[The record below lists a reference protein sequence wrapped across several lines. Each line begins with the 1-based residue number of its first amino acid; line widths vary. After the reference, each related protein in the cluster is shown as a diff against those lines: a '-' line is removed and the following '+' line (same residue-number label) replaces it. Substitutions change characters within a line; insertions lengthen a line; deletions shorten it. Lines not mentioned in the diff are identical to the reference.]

1 MVGISNK
8 TKQIQLDSVCNIVVN
23 ERYNIFKEIPYLH
36 LLCQNNALMLRLIP
50 QIQITAI
57 IIEFLVELELFQFV
71 DTSSHAWSHGML

>member
-8 TKQIQLDSVCNIVVN
+8 TKQIQLDSVCDIVN

>member
-8 TKQIQLDSVCNIVVN
+8 TKQIQLDIVWDIVN